1 MPPLFSYV
9 VRTDYRSAPN
19 SFWGVCTVVIC
30 EPKIRLRAQV
40 GDWITGTGLAGSP
53 IGDIRGLMIYAMQVT
68 DKMPMR
74 EYDR

>member
-1 MPPLFSYV
+1 
-9 VRTDYRSAPN
+9 
-19 SFWGVCTVVIC
+19 VVIC

-53 IGDIRGLMIYAMQVT
+53 IGDIRVMMIYAMQVT